1 VIRALLVLLL
11 VLVPQAARPDDNRPL
26 VVTLEELAPNSWE
39 ASRKLPVNLSAE
51 LLPRVAAPVGCT
63 ASAARLWQDALG
75 YWGAERWTCSGPI
88 AGGVL
93 ALAYPAGAPPLA
105 TIVRIIPAD
114 GREETL
120 LGQPGEKRIPIPAV
134 ATSGNLFTRFLV
146 LGVEHIWTGI
156 DHLLFVAGL
165 IFVAGTVRRTAVT
178 ITGFTISHSLTLAL
192 AALGVVTFPPGAVE
206 AVIAL
211 SIVFLAVEIA
221 KGPRDTLTWRR
232 PVFVAASFGLL
243 HGFGFAAVLGEIGL
257 PREGLFTA
265 LLSFNLGIEIGQVV
279 FAAVIFAL
287 LHALARLPALAHPR
301 RVQRIAAYAVG
312 ILACYW
318 MFDRIS

>member
-1 VIRALLVLLL
+1 VIRALLALLL
-11 VLVPQAARPDDNRPL
+11 VVVAQVARPDDNRPL
-26 VVTLEELAPNSWE
+26 VVTLEEVSPHTWE
-39 ASRKLPVNLSAE
+39 TSRKLPVNLVADW
-51 LLPRVAAPVGCT
+51 LPRVAAPRGCT
-63 ASAARLWQDALG
+63 ASAPRLWQDALG
-75 YWGAERWTCSGPI
+75 FWGAERWTCSAPI
-88 AGGVL
+88 GGEVL
-93 ALAYPAGAPPLA
+93 AVAYPAGAPPLA
-105 TIVRIIPAD
+105 TIVRIIHAD

-120 LGQPGEKRIPIPAV
+120 LGQPGEKRIAVPA
-134 ATSGNLFTRFLV
+134 AASTQALFPRFLV
-146 LGVEHIWTGI
+146 LGAEHIWKGM

-165 IFVAGTVRRTAVT
+165 IFVAGTVRRTAIT

-257 PREGLFTA
+257 PREGLLTA
-265 LLSFNLGIEIGQVV
+265 LLAFNLGIEIGQVI
-279 FAAVIFAL
+279 FAAGIFAL
-287 LHALARLPALAHPR
+287 LHAVARLPALAHPR

>member
-1 VIRALLVLLL
+1 VTRVLFALLVALL
-11 VLVPQAARPDDNRPL
+11 PAIARPDDNRPL
-26 VVTLEELAPNSWE
+26 VITLEEIAPQTWE
-39 ASRKLPVNLSAE
+39 ASRKLPVNLPADQ
-51 LLPRVAAPVGCT
+51 LPRLGVPQGCT

-75 YWGAERWTCSGPI
+75 SWGAERWTCSGSLT
-88 AGGVL
+88 GQVL
-93 ALAYPAGAPPLA
+93 AIDYPRGAPPLA
-105 TIVRIIPAD
+105 TIVRLVHLD
-114 GREETL
+114 GREATL
-120 LGQPGEKRIPIPAV
+120 LGQPGEKRIAIPAV
-134 ATSGNLFTRFLV
+134 STGKDPFSRFLV
-146 LGVEHIWTGI
+146 LGMEHIWLGI

-221 KGPRDTLTWRR
+221 KGPRDTLTWRQ
-232 PVFVAASFGLL
+232 PVLVAASFGLL

-257 PREGLFTA
+257 PRKGLLTA
-265 LLSFNLGIEIGQVV
+265 LLAFNLGIEIGQVI
-279 FAAVIFAL
+279 FAAVVFAL
-287 LHALARLPALAHPR
+287 LHAVARLPALADPK
-301 RVQRIAAYAVG
+301 RVQRIAAYVVG
-312 ILACYW
+312 TLACYW